1 MFVCHSI
8 SVFLSLSL
16 TIFCMDHIDVVQ
28 LMNLKNIWPEGY
40 IVAVLYVG
48 TLDKDRF

>member
-1 MFVCHSI
+1 M
-8 SVFLSLSL
+8 SVTLSLSFSLSL